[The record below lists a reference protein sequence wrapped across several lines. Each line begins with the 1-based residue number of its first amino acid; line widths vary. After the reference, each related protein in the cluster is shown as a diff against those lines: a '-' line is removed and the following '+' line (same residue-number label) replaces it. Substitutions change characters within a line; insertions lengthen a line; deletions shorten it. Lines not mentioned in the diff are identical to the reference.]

1 MLERLKAAAPPLV
14 RVAVRTPLVVLTGWL
29 LNERLLGDRLT
40 VAEVPVP
47 LRLRDCGLPL
57 ALSVK
62 LTEADRLALAVGSN
76 VTLTVQLA
84 PAATE
89 VPQVLV
95 CAKSPAL
102 APVSAMLER
111 LKAAAPP
118 LVRVAVSVPL
128 LVFTAWLPNE
138 RLLGDRLAVAE
149 VPVPLRLRDCG
160 LPLALSVK
168 LTEADRLAL
177 AVGSNVTLTVQLAPA
192 ATEVPQV
199 LVCAKSPALAPVSA
213 MLERLKAAAPPLV
226 RVAVS
231 VPLLVFTA
239 WLPNERLLG
248 DKLTVAEVPVPLRL
262 RDCGLPLAL
271 SVKLTE
277 ADRLALA
284 VGSNVTLTVQLA
296 PAATE
301 VPQVLVCAKS
311 PALAPVSAMLER
323 LKAAA
328 PPLVRVA
335 VSVPLLVFTA
345 WLPNE
350 RLLGDRLAVA
360 EVPVP
365 LRLRDCGL
373 PLALSVKLT
382 EADRLPLA
390 VGSNVTLTVQLAPAG
405 TELPQVF
412 V

>member
-199 LVCAKSPALAPVSA
+199 LVCAKSPALAPVRA
-213 MLERLKAAAPPLV
+213 
-226 RVAVS
+226 
-231 VPLLVFTA
+231 
-239 WLPNERLLG
+239 
-248 DKLTVAEVPVPLRL
+248 
-262 RDCGLPLAL
+262 
-271 SVKLTE
+271 
-277 ADRLALA
+277 
-284 VGSNVTLTVQLA
+284 
-296 PAATE
+296 
-301 VPQVLVCAKS
+301 
-311 PALAPVSAMLER
+311 
-323 LKAAA
+323 
-328 PPLVRVA
+328 
-335 VSVPLLVFTA
+335 
-345 WLPNE
+345 
-350 RLLGDRLAVA
+350 
-360 EVPVP
+360 
-365 LRLRDCGL
+365 
-373 PLALSVKLT
+373 
-382 EADRLPLA
+382 
-390 VGSNVTLTVQLAPAG
+390 
-405 TELPQVF
+405 
-412 V
+412 